1 MLSQCDAWRLASNAP
16 PANASPHVQ
25 TTLEGLSYRALG
37 TCRWRLQS
45 AETEIDPIGGS
56 RDDGNGTPSPKHAN
70 SVKGPAGSRSVMEPP
85 SVRAAV
91 TLQ

>member
-1 MLSQCDAWRLASNAP
+1 MLSQCDAWRLSSMP

-85 SVRAAV
+85 SVGAAV
-91 TLQ
+91 TMQ

>member
-1 MLSQCDAWRLASNAP
+1 MLSQCDAWRPSSNA

-25 TTLEGLSYRALG
+25 STLEGLDYRALG
-37 TCRWRLQS
+37 TYRWRLQS
-45 AETEIDPIGGS
+45 AETEIDPISGS
-56 RDDGNGTPSPKHAN
+56 SDVGNGTPSPKHAN
-70 SVKGPAGSRSVMEPP
+70 SVKGPAGSRSVIEPP